1 MRQPWRG
8 RRSCRLVWNGEGG
21 SLLLWSRVQGGR
33 WGGYW
38 TFFIGLDEMWC
49 DDLCIVSLAFL
60 GVVIFPK
67 SV

>member
-1 MRQPWRG
+1 
-8 RRSCRLVWNGEGG
+8 LVWNGEGG

-38 TFFIGLDEMWC
+38 TFFIELDEMWC